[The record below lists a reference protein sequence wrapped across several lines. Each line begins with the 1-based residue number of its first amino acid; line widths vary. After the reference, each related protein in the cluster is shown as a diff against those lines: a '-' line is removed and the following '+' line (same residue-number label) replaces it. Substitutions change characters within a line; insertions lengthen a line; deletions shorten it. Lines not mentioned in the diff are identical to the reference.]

1 MKYRII
7 DLTAEMYDG
16 APTMPMDPKMAV
28 AAHCTLDTLGYNLAR
43 VTFST
48 HQGTHMDV
56 PYHFF
61 DDGYTLSELDLSR
74 MVTPAFLVD
83 LTHKQPG
90 EAIEPEDL
98 MPYEELIHAGMSP
111 ILNTGWYKVFPE
123 ARFFAEFPYVSCA
136 LADWLAEKKVN
147 LIGMDMPTP
156 NGKDWQYVHRRL
168 LGSDCLIV
176 EGLTNLDAIGE
187 RTFTL
192 SALPLKIRKRDGS
205 PVRAVAML
213 PKEE

>member
-16 APTMPMDPKMAV
+16 APTMPMDPKMSV
-28 AAHCTLDTLGYNLAR
+28 DPHCTLDTLGYNLAR

-56 PYHFF
+56 PFHFF
-61 DDGYTLSELDLSR
+61 EDGYTLSELDLSR
-74 MVTPAFLVD
+74 MVAPAFLVD
-83 LTHKQPG
+83 LRHKQPG
-90 EAIEPEDL
+90 EAIVPEDL
-98 MPYEELIHAGMSP
+98 QPYEAQLAAGMNP
-111 ILNTGWYKVFPE
+111 LLNTGWYKVFPE
-123 ARFFAEFPYVSCA
+123 PRFFAEFPYVSCA
-136 LADWLAEKKVN
+136 LADWLAEKKVK

-156 NGKDWQYVHRRL
+156 NGKDWQYVHRKL

-176 EGLTNLDAIGE
+176 EGLTNLDAVDEDNFI
-187 RTFTL
+187 L

-213 PKEE
+213 EEKP

>member
-1 MKYRII
+1 MKFRIV

-16 APTMPMDPKMAV
+16 APTMPMDPKMSV
-28 AAHCTLDTLGYNLAR
+28 APHCTLDTLGYNLAR

-74 MVTPAFLVD
+74 MVASAFLVD
-83 LTHKQPG
+83 LTRKQPG

-98 MPYEELIHAGMSP
+98 IPYEDLIAAGLCP
-111 ILNTGWYKVFPE
+111 ILNTGWYKVFPKP
-123 ARFFAEFPYVSCA
+123 RFFADFPYISCA
-136 LADWLAEKKVN
+136 LADWLAEKKVK

-156 NGKDWQYVHRRL
+156 NGRDWQYVHRKL
-168 LGSDCLIV
+168 LGNDCLIV

-187 RTFTL
+187 KTFTL
-192 SALPLKIRKRDGS
+192 SALPLKLKKRDGS

-213 PKEE
+213 PEE